1 MSLSLSF
8 RLSQDARCIMIVI
21 VRLMAD
27 CVAGVSFNRESIL
40 ASKCAELVCYPIS
53 SNSATGAADWAS
65 ILE

>member
-1 MSLSLSF
+1 
-8 RLSQDARCIMIVI
+8 MIVI